1 MRKTAL
7 LSTVALLAGLGL
19 ASAQTSSGQ
28 EKQSGASPQA
38 QSQLHEGKAAQQQT
52 TGQARH
58 EQGSAQNLPGKSGTE
73 NMPGKSG
80 AAAQAQPEHNQNKR
94 EQTTGQNVQKGKES
108 AGNRAERN
116 LDHTTGQGAASQAQ
130 PSQLPQKQGQQTQ
143 QGSQGRSGQS
153 AQQRQLSPQQGQA
166 TTGAGS
172 QQQTA
177 QPSGQSGQTSG
188 AAGRS
193 GQAGNATVT
202 LNESQRARIQQTV
215 FARSD
220 VPRVDHVNFS
230 LVVGT
235 IVPESVHV
243 VVVPET
249 LVEIRPE
256 WREDMYFVTG
266 DDIVIVD
273 HSHRIVAIVA
283 AGPRTAGYERGRNA
297 SAMHMTAA
305 EIRQLQI
312 ALNAKGFNVGAP
324 DGVFGIRTREALIAF
339 QKQQGFQANG
349 EIDQQTMTAL
359 GVNATTGSS
368 SSTGQGG
375 ASNLNGQSGSNNLPA
390 SRSGQ
395 AKQSGSSTTGQGSQ
409 SGMPS
414 QGSQSKMPSSSTP
427 GQGLNQPS
435 KNQSGGSTDLPSGQ
449 SR

>member
-19 ASAQTSSGQ
+19 ASAQTPSGQ
-28 EKQSGASPQA
+28 EKQSGTSPQA
-38 QSQLHEGKAAQQQT
+38 QSQRHEGKAAQPQT
-52 TGQARH
+52 TGQVRH
-58 EQGSAQNLPGKSGTE
+58 EQGSAQNIPGKSGSE

-80 AAAQAQPEHNQNKR
+80 AAAQAQPERNQNKR

-116 LDHTTGQGAASQAQ
+116 LDHTTGQGTASQAQ
-130 PSQLPQKQGQQTQ
+130 PSQLPQKQGQ
-143 QGSQGRSGQS
+143 
-153 AQQRQLSPQQGQA
+153 A
-166 TTGAGS
+166 TTGAGT

-177 QPSGQSGQTSG
+177 QPPGQAGQTS
-188 AAGRS
+188 GRS

-202 LNESQRARIQQTV
+202 LNESQRAHIQQTV

-230 LVVGT
+230 LAVGT
-235 IVPESVHV
+235 VVPETVHV
-243 VVVPET
+243 LVVPET

-273 HSHRIVAIVA
+273 HSPRIVAIVA
-283 AGPRTAGYERGRNA
+283 AGPRTAGYEPRRNA
-297 SAMHMTAA
+297 GAMHMSVA

-324 DGVFGIRTREALIAF
+324 DGVFGIRSREALIAF
-339 QKQQGFQANG
+339 QKQQGLQANG

-359 GVNATTGSS
+359 GVNAITGRSS
-368 SSTGQGG
+368 ATGQGG
-375 ASNLNGQSGSNNLPA
+375 VSNMPA

-395 AKQSGSSTTGQGSQ
+395 ATQSGASTTGQGTQ

-414 QGSQSKMPSSSTP
+414 QGSQSKMPSSSIP

-435 KNQSGGSTDLPSGQ
+435 KNQSGGSTNLPSGQ